1 MVKLRQKI
9 VLGISERMFQKFD
22 EHIKKSVPHY
32 EGMHDLIANLSDF
45 F

>member
-1 MVKLRQKI
+1 MVKLNKKI
-9 VLGISERMFQKFD
+9 VLGISGKNLKNLMN
-22 EHIKKSVPHY
+22 IKKSVPHY